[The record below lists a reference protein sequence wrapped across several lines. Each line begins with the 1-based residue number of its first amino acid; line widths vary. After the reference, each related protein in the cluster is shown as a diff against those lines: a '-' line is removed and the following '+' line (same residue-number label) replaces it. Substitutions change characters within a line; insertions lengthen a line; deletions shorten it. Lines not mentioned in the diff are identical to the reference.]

1 MISVTLEKS
10 CNQKPVQSLVLLT
23 ERKGQNSQKQSGTCR
38 NSKKIFPFSTA
49 ARERET
55 KPKSLSSKIPISFL
69 RFSLFLLSQLR
80 ATRSFA
86 LSLVCTEFSSQS
98 IQILQVRNFAW
109 FGLVSSHLKQQPE
122 HHRYQSSAKKNMLM
136 TNKQL

>member
-38 NSKKIFPFSTA
+38 NSKKIFPFNNA
-49 ARERET
+49 ARQRET
-55 KPKSLSSKIPISFL
+55 KQKSLSSKISISLLPSFL
-69 RFSLFLLSQLR
+69 YTSSLAASC
-80 ATRSFA
+80 
-86 LSLVCTEFSSQS
+86 SLVCTEFSSQL

-109 FGLVSSHLKQQPE
+109 FRVTLNSSLNIIVINRQQ
-122 HHRYQSSAKKNMLM
+122 KKNMLM